1 MLKNHNLAQALS
13 DVGFYEFRRQIEYK
27 AAWYGRKVV
36 FVSTFY
42 PSSKLCSNCGW
53 KHIDLTLTDRVF
65 ECKVCE
71 NKMCRDLNAAKNLE
85 NFYTASSAGIYA
97 CEDRSASNENL
108 ISLSAKQESNRKS
121 SFRFL

>member
-1 MLKNHNLAQALS
+1 MLKNHNLAQAIS

-53 KHIDLTLTDRVF
+53 KNVDLTLTDRVF

-85 NFYTASSAGIYA
+85 NFYRDSLSRINASG
-97 CEDRSASNENL
+97 DRSSSNL
-108 ISLSAKQESNRKS
+108 GLVSLSLKEESNVKS
-121 SFRFL
+121 I